1 VKDTH
6 EIGESLHI
14 LEGVFRA
21 LCVRMLCLD
30 DVEKFVVCQTW
41 LG

>member
-1 VKDTH
+1 MKDAY
-6 EIGESLHI
+6 EIGESLLI

-21 LCVRMLCLD
+21 LCVRMLRLD
-30 DVEKFVVCQTW
+30 DVEKFVVCLTW